1 MKQITKI
8 VEELAK
14 AESEQLVITGELE
27 KITGEMAALEEKKSG
42 KTPASHFERASLESS
57 LLDLEDS
64 KRDLKRK
71 LRLANARLADL
82 REELGQAEAQA
93 AVEDYPEVAAK
104 IMPITRRAIAALREL
119 SACRVETLQIQNE
132 LQKLSSKAS
141 AAGLDVPGTDARLDL
156 PTNEVKDFL
165 LAAIAKLQGQN
176 VTFSSNKRVFPDL
189 EETFN
194 AINSEV
200 RNGQ

>member
-1 MKQITKI
+1 MKQIQKI
-8 VEELAK
+8 TEELAK
-14 AESEQLVITGELE
+14 AEAEQLVITGEME

-57 LLDLEDS
+57 LLDLEDTQ
-64 KRDLKRK
+64 RDLKRK

-82 REELGQAEAQA
+82 REELSQAEAQA
-93 AVEDYPEVAAK
+93 AVELYPEVTAK
-104 IMPITRRAIAALREL
+104 IMPITRRAIVALREL
-119 SACRVETLQIQNE
+119 SACRVETLALQGE
-132 LQKLSSKAS
+132 LQKLSTKAA
-141 AAGLDVPGTDARLDL
+141 AAGLDVPGTEAKLDL

-165 LAAIAKLQGQN
+165 LAAVAKLQRQN
-176 VTFSSNKRVFPDL
+176 QTFSSNKKRFPDL

-194 AINSEV
+194 VINSEV

>member
-14 AESEQLVITGELE
+14 AESEQLVITGEIE
-27 KITGEMAALEEKKSG
+27 KITAEMAALEEKKSG
-42 KTPASHFERASLESS
+42 KVAASHFERASLESS
-57 LLDLEDS
+57 LLDLEDAQ
-64 KRDLKRK
+64 RDLKRK

-82 REELGQAEAQA
+82 REELGQAEAQS
-93 AVEDYPEVAAK
+93 AVESYPEVAAK

-119 SACRVETLQIQNE
+119 SACRVETLALQGE
-132 LQKLSSKAS
+132 MQKLSTKAA
-141 AAGLDVPGTDARLDL
+141 AAGLDVPGTEARLDI
-156 PTNEVKDFL
+156 PTNEIASFL
-165 LAAIAKLQGQN
+165 MAAVAKLQGQN

-200 RNGQ
+200 RNGS